1 MDLDGITKKGIPV
14 ISEKDD
20 GKIEQ
25 QAEIEL
31 NEIILRLEVTQKLEE
46 LEKKYYDQQTSQKE
60 KEEAALEAG
69 KLLVY
74 EILEN
79 TQDNTNLIKETKI

>member
-1 MDLDGITKKGIPV
+1 MDLEGITKKGIPV
-14 ISEKDD
+14 VSEKDD

-46 LEKKYYDQQTSQKE
+46 LEKKYYDDQTSQKE

>member
-1 MDLDGITKKGIPV
+1 MDLEGITKKGIPV
-14 ISEKDD
+14 VSEKDD

-46 LEKKYYDQQTSQKE
+46 LEKKYYDDQTSQKE

-74 EILEN
+74 DILEN
-79 TQDNTNLIKETKI
+79 TYDNTNLIKETKI